1 MLASPWVSAQDFGP
15 PTSPIGD
22 PRLRQLEQP
31 GDRRPPLPGFEPAEQ
46 PETLRLPAT
55 PPVEPSRAGPTLRVF
70 VREIRVTGNTVFS
83 DKELA
88 QITAPYTGREI
99 TDEDLAALR
108 QALTLKYVNAGYIN
122 SGAVLSDQ
130 RVANGVIEYRIVE
143 GTLSEVTV
151 TGNKRLHADYIGDRL
166 ALGATPPLNVTK
178 LQDQLQILL
187 QGPFVER
194 INAQL
199 SPGDRPGEA
208 RLSAQVKEGPA
219 GSFAVTVDNDLSPSL
234 GDVRAVLHGQ
244 LYSPSGRGDI
254 LTGEVEYAQGYKKVF
269 ADYGIPLNARDTTFD
284 VFADWSD
291 ANVVEKPLNVLDIQ
305 SRSSTVGFRV
315 SHPLFRTSREQ
326 FNLAA
331 GFDLRQSKSMLLG
344 EGFAFTPGV
353 EPDGQ
358 SKVSVLRFIPDYV
371 ARTSSQVIA
380 ARSTF
385 SWGINAF
392 GATNE
397 GSDVP
402 NGEFFA
408 WLGQFQYARRLG
420 KSDSQLIFRFD
431 GQLTS
436 ARLLPL
442 EQFAIGG
449 LRTVRGYRR
458 NQLVRDQGYAT
469 SLELR
474 VPVLRREDNT
484 PLVQALTF
492 VDAGGAWYKGR
503 ATEQPQTITS
513 AGFGLRFNPY
523 RRVEAELYWA
533 KAFDDGKIVNP
544 SESLQDRGWHFAIK
558 ADFL

>member
-1 MLASPWVSAQDFGP
+1 MP
-15 PTSPIGD
+15 PIGD

-46 PETLRLPAT
+46 PETLRVPAT

-83 DKELA
+83 DEELA
-88 QITAPYTGREI
+88 QVTAPYTGREV
-99 TDEDLAALR
+99 TDEDLGALR

-130 RVANGVIEYRIVE
+130 RVVNGVIEYRIIE
-143 GTLSEVTV
+143 GTLNEVTV
-151 TGNKRLHADYIGDRL
+151 TGTKRLRADYVSERL
-166 ALGATPPLNVTK
+166 ALGAAPPLSVVK
-178 LQDQLQILL
+178 LQEQLQILL

-194 INAQL
+194 INAEL

-208 RLSAQVKEGPA
+208 RLSARVAEGPA
-219 GSFAVTVDNDLSPSL
+219 GTVAVTVDNDLSPAL
-234 GDVRAVLHGQ
+234 GDVRAVLRGQ

-254 LTGEVEYAQGYKKVF
+254 LTGEIEQAQGYTKLF
-269 ADYGIPLNARDTTFD
+269 ADYSIPLNARDTTFN
-284 VFADWSD
+284 VFAEWTD
-291 ANVVEKPLNVLDIQ
+291 ADVVEKPLNVLDIQ
-305 SRSSTVGFRV
+305 SQSSTIGFRV
-315 SHPLFRTSREQ
+315 SHPLFRSAREQ
-326 FNLAA
+326 FNLAG
-331 GFDLRQSKSMLLG
+331 GFDLRQSKSKLLG

-358 SKVSVLRFIPDYV
+358 SKVSVFRFIQDYV
-371 ARTSSQVIA
+371 ARSSRQVIA

-385 SWGINAF
+385 SWGIDAF

-397 GSDVP
+397 GDDLP
-402 NGEFFA
+402 NGEFLA
-408 WLGQFQYARRLG
+408 WLGQFQYASRLG

-431 GQLTS
+431 GQLSS
-436 ARLLPL
+436 APLLPL
-442 EQFAIGG
+442 EQFSVGG

-474 VPVLRREDNT
+474 VPVLRHEDNT
-484 PLVQALTF
+484 PLLQVSTF

-503 ATEQPQTITS
+503 ATEQPQTLRS
-513 AGFGLRFNPY
+513 AGFGLRFNPH

-533 KAFDDGKIVNP
+533 KAFDDDEIINP
-544 SESLQDRGWHFAIK
+544 SESLQDRGWHFVIR
-558 ADFL
+558 ADLL